1 MEGRAISLE
10 EKQALR
16 CDIQEQ
22 EVLMQGY
29 QKVSTAEYNIHQCV
43 ASFVYVHRCL
53 WSCSV
58 VFTFHRPYL
67 ESRVFK
73 SLIVAL

>member
-29 QKVSTAEYNIHQCV
+29 QKVSTAEYNVHQCV
-43 ASFVYVHRCL
+43 ASFVYVQYVL
-53 WSCSV
+53 VFV
-58 VFTFHRPYL
+58 VVQCCFYFSSPV
-67 ESRVFK
+67 SG
-73 SLIVAL
+73 I

>member
-29 QKVSTAEYNIHQCV
+29 QKVSTVEYNVHQCV
-43 ASFVYVHRCL
+43 ASFVYIY
-53 WSCSV
+53 S
-58 VFTFHRPYL
+58 T
-67 ESRVFK
+67 K
-73 SLIVAL
+73 SS